1 MEKCLGG
8 SPAAMH
14 RAMQGRK
21 VIQAVFFVLFFSIG
35 AASLSSSVLFD
46 DLIQYYQ
53 NKQFLRAAQKS
64 LDRLKS
70 LNADYDVL
78 LERLEEDPN
87 LVVERLGPAT
97 LGTKTVDANTVYPRA
112 RSRQLAAA
120 RKALMEESNG
130 ESTEAAMPEWLR
142 RCSKPRNRILLFISG
157 VVLVLTSFVCFRPQI
172 S

>member
-1 MEKCLGG
+1 
-8 SPAAMH
+8 
-14 RAMQGRK
+14 MQGRK

-35 AASLSSSVLFD
+35 AASLSSSILCD

-64 LDRLKS
+64 LDQLKS

-87 LVVERLGPAT
+87 LVVERLATAT
-97 LGTKTVDANTVYPRA
+97 LGTKTEDANTVYPRA

-130 ESTEAAMPEWLR
+130 GPAEAAMPQWLR
-142 RCSKPRNRILLFISG
+142 RCSEPRNRILLFVSG
-157 VVLVLTSFVCFRPQI
+157 VVLVLISFVCFRPAKRTF
-172 S
+172 

>member
-1 MEKCLGG
+1 
-8 SPAAMH
+8 
-14 RAMQGRK
+14 MQGRK

-70 LNADYDVL
+70 LNTDYDVL

-87 LVVERLGPAT
+87 LVVDRLAPAT
-97 LGTKTVDANTVYPRA
+97 LGTKSEDANTVYPRA

-130 ESTEAAMPEWLR
+130 ESTEAAMPQWLK
-142 RCSKPRNRILLFISG
+142 RCSEPRNRILLFISG
-157 VVLVLTSFVCFRPQI
+157 VVLVLISFVCFRPQI

>member
-1 MEKCLGG
+1 
-8 SPAAMH
+8 
-14 RAMQGRK
+14 MQGRT
-21 VIQAVFFVLFFSIG
+21 VIRLVIFVLFFSIG
-35 AASLSSSVLFD
+35 AASLSSSILCD

-87 LVVERLGPAT
+87 LVIDRLAPAT
-97 LGTKTVDANTVYPRA
+97 LGTEPKDPNTAYPRA

-130 ESTEAAMPEWLR
+130 ESAEAAMPQWLR
-142 RCSKPRNRILLFISG
+142 RSSETRNRILLFISG
-157 VVLVLTSFVCFRPQI
+157 VVLVLISFVCFRPAQQAYEKE
-172 S
+172 

>member
-1 MEKCLGG
+1 L
-8 SPAAMH
+8 
-14 RAMQGRK
+14 
-21 VIQAVFFVLFFSIG
+21 VLFILFFSIG
-35 AASLSSSVLFD
+35 AASLSSSILCD

-53 NKQFLRAAQKS
+53 NKQYLREAQES
-64 LDRLKS
+64 LDRLNS

-87 LVVERLGPAT
+87 MVIERLAPAT
-97 LGTKTVDANTVYPRA
+97 LGTKAEDPNTVYPRA

-130 ESTEAAMPEWLR
+130 QSDEAAMPQWLK
-142 RCSKPRNRILLFISG
+142 RCSERRNTILLFVSG
-157 VVLVLTSFVCFRPQI
+157 VVLVLISFVCFRPSI

>member
-1 MEKCLGG
+1 
-8 SPAAMH
+8 
-14 RAMQGRK
+14 MQGRK

-35 AASLSSSVLFD
+35 VASLSSSVLFD

-53 NKQFLRAAQKS
+53 NKQFLREAQKS

-87 LVVERLGPAT
+87 LVVERLAPAT
-97 LGTKTVDANTVYPRA
+97 LGTEHEDANTVYPRA
-112 RSRQLAAA
+112 RSQQLAAA

-130 ESTEAAMPEWLR
+130 KSTEAAMPQWLK
-142 RCSKPRNRILLFISG
+142 RCSEPRNRILLFISG
-157 VVLVLTSFVCFRPQI
+157 VVLVLISFVCFRPAQQAFEKE
-172 S
+172 

>member
-1 MEKCLGG
+1 
-8 SPAAMH
+8 
-14 RAMQGRK
+14 MQGRK

-35 AASLSSSVLFD
+35 AASLSSSVLCD
-46 DLIQYYQ
+46 DLILYYQ
-53 NKQFLRAAQKS
+53 NKQLLRDAQKS

-87 LVVERLGPAT
+87 MVIDRLAPAT
-97 LGTKTVDANTVYPRA
+97 LGTKSEDPNTVYPRA

-120 RKALMEESNG
+120 RKALIEESNDQTV
-130 ESTEAAMPEWLR
+130 ETAMPQWLK
-142 RCSKPRNRILLFISG
+142 RCSEPRNRMLLLISG
-157 VVLVLTSFVCFRPQI
+157 VVLVLVSFVCFRPSI

>member
-1 MEKCLGG
+1 L
-8 SPAAMH
+8 
-14 RAMQGRK
+14 
-21 VIQAVFFVLFFSIG
+21 VLFILFFSIG
-35 AASLSSSVLFD
+35 AASLSSSVLCD

-53 NKQFLRAAQKS
+53 NKQLLRDAQKS

-87 LVVERLGPAT
+87 MVIDRLAPAT
-97 LGTKTVDANTVYPRA
+97 LGTKSEDPNTVYPRA

-130 ESTEAAMPEWLR
+130 QSVEAAMPQWLK
-142 RCSKPRNRILLFISG
+142 RCSEPRNRMLLFISG
-157 VVLVLTSFVCFRPQI
+157 VVLVLVSFVCFRPSI

>member
-1 MEKCLGG
+1 
-8 SPAAMH
+8 MH
-14 RAMQGRK
+14 GRK
-21 VIQAVFFVLFFSIG
+21 VIQIVLFVLFFSIG
-35 AASLSSSVLFD
+35 AASLSSSILCD

-53 NKQFLRAAQKS
+53 NKQFLREAKES

-87 LVVERLGPAT
+87 MVVERLSPAT
-97 LGTKTVDANTVYPRA
+97 LGTKAVDANTVYPRA

-130 ESTEAAMPEWLR
+130 ESAEAAMPQWLK
-142 RCSKPRNRILLFISG
+142 RCSKPRSRILLFISG
-157 VVLVLTSFVCFRPQI
+157 VVLVLISFVCFRP
-172 S
+172 SSS

>member
-1 MEKCLGG
+1 
-8 SPAAMH
+8 
-14 RAMQGRK
+14 MQGRK

-130 ESTEAAMPEWLR
+130 ESTEAAMPQWLK
-142 RCSKPRNRILLFISG
+142 RCSEPRNRILLFFSG
-157 VVLVLTSFVCFRPQI
+157 VVLVLISFVCFRPAKQAF
-172 S
+172 